1 MQSLLNYKEGAKR
14 DPVQH
19 NSVFLHDSPIT
30 AKEEG
35 APACCSKERRKECVT
50 VNGPSS
56 ECGKLGRSSCFY
68 LRTIDWWLFFPRQD
82 THLKRLKACCVNSK
96 VWLSRNK
103 SSSND
108 QLWGCVPNVQVC
120 VNICTSKWKQMK
132 LKEFIKAEF
141 SDRKTSSLKVQPD
154 TVSRTADVQSPATIT
169 ATWRSLQLAC
179 S

>member
-35 APACCSKERRKECVT
+35 APACCNKERRKEFVT

-56 ECGKLGRSSCFY
+56 ECGKLGRLSCFY

-82 THLKRLKACCVNSK
+82 THLKRLKACCVNIPK
-96 VWLSRNK
+96 
-103 SSSND
+103 
-108 QLWGCVPNVQVC
+108 
-120 VNICTSKWKQMK
+120 
-132 LKEFIKAEF
+132 
-141 SDRKTSSLKVQPD
+141 
-154 TVSRTADVQSPATIT
+154 
-169 ATWRSLQLAC
+169 
-179 S
+179 